1 MVRSATPEDSHD
13 ICTIYNHYVLNT
25 VVTFE
30 EAPVTVTE
38 MQRRIVDIQSGHC
51 WLVCE
56 EAGKVIGYA
65 YAGPWKTRAAYRHAV
80 EISVYL
86 DPSHTG
92 RGLGRQLYSALI
104 AEMQQL
110 KMHAL
115 IGGVAMP
122 NNASIRL
129 HEGLGF
135 RKIAHFAEV
144 GKKFGKWVDVAYW
157 ELLLQN

>member
-1 MVRSATPEDSHD
+1 
-13 ICTIYNHYVLNT
+13 
-25 VVTFE
+25 
-30 EAPVTVTE
+30 
-38 MQRRIVDIQSGHC
+38 
-51 WLVCE
+51 
-56 EAGKVIGYA
+56 
-65 YAGPWKTRAAYRHAV
+65 
-80 EISVYL
+80 
-86 DPSHTG
+86 
-92 RGLGRQLYSALI
+92 
-104 AEMQQL
+104 MQQL